1 MTTFLENRPLYPKY
15 QLDYRKNNSTATL
28 LLKMKEEI
36 DKTMITVRKQS
47 VFTDI
52 SKAFGTIYN

>member
-1 MTTFLENRPLYPKY
+1 MTTFIENKPLYHKY

>member
-1 MTTFLENRPLYPKY
+1 MTTFLENRPLYDKY

-28 LLKMKEEI
+28 LLKMKEEV

>member
-1 MTTFLENRPLYPKY
+1 MATFLENKPLYHKY
-15 QLDYRKNNSTATL
+15 QLDYQKNKSTATS
-28 LLKMKEEI
+28 LLKMNKEI

-52 SKAFGTIYN
+52 SKAFGTIHN

>member
-1 MTTFLENRPLYPKY
+1 MTTFLENRPLYDKY
-15 QLDYRKNNSTATL
+15 QLDHRKNNSTATL